1 MWTRPKTKHDTA
13 LHPAI
18 LADIA
23 WRAHPDFRAQQSL
36 SIIANAG
43 FVGISHE
50 GRAYL
55 GLANYYRH
63 QGLGSKV
70 KDPEIAALASPRIKE
85 RARLLA
91 SIFRVLYLFSA
102 SQPGVIPRLS
112 ISTRGSG
119 FEFRVPSDVANLC
132 GERPLERLSQL
143 SKEIGKPIEL
153 AVG

>member
-1 MWTRPKTKHDTA
+1 MEETENEARYRVA
-13 LHPAI
+13 SCY

-70 KDPEIAALASPRIKE
+70 QEPEIIALASPRIRE

-102 SQPGVIPRLS
+102 SQPGVIPRLG
-112 ISTRGSG
+112 IAPAGNG
-119 FEFRVPSDVANLC
+119 FQFRVPADIADLC

-143 SKEIGKPIEL
+143 SKEIGKPVEL
-153 AVG
+153 AIV